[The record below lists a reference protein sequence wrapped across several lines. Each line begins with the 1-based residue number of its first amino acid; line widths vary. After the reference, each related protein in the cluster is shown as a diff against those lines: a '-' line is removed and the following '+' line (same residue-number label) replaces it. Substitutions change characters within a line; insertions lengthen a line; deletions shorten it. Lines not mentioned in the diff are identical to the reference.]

1 MNTLGMFNRPKL
13 LGTLA
18 AAFISIAAF
27 SSTALGDEIK
37 VTLAGNMEVPPV
49 KTAATGS
56 GTITINA
63 DRTVAGSITTKGLA
77 GTMAHIHLGAAGK
90 NGPVII
96 PLTKNGRSGWVVPV
110 GAKLTDAQYKAYEAG
125 GLYVNVHSAA
135 HKGGEIRG
143 QLK

>member
-1 MNTLGMFNRPKL
+1 MNILRRFNRPRY

-18 AAFISIAAF
+18 AVVISLAAF
-27 SSTALGDEIK
+27 SSTALGNEIK
-37 VTLAGNMEVPPV
+37 LTLAGNMEVPPV

-77 GTMAHIHLGAAGK
+77 GTMAHIHQGAAGK

-96 PLTKNGRSGWVVPV
+96 PLTKRGESGWVVPA

-143 QLK
+143 QLE